1 MKRGHNSSFILIK
14 LKNMRLIQSSII
26 RAVVAIVIGV
36 LLVKYRSETMTWI
49 TIAAGIMFFISGIIS
64 CTVYYF
70 EREKALKAS
79 STQNDKG
86 NKKSD
91 GPIFPIVGGGCTVL
105 GVILTLMPDEFIT
118 WVAYVFATIL
128 ILGAVN
134 QFMNLAS
141 SRQFARVPI
150 LFWLFP
156 SITLCIGIYIIA
168 QPIEAATLPFKII
181 GWCLMFYGVVELVNT
196 IKITQMKRAYN
207 NIEDSKVVNGV
218 EMPTN
223 ENIEDA
229 DIIND

>member
-1 MKRGHNSSFILIK
+1 MKRGHNSSFILVK

-196 IKITQMKRAYN
+196 IKINQMKRAYKKN
-207 NIEDSKVVNGV
+207 EESKVVNGT
-218 EMPTN
+218 EMPTS

-229 DIIND
+229 EIID

>member
-1 MKRGHNSSFILIK
+1 
-14 LKNMRLIQSSII
+14 MRLIQSSII

-118 WVAYVFATIL
+118 WVAYIFATIL

-196 IKITQMKRAYN
+196 IKINQMKRAYKK
-207 NIEDSKVVNGV
+207 IEESKVVNGT
-218 EMPTN
+218 EIPTS

-229 DIIND
+229 EIID

>member
-1 MKRGHNSSFILIK
+1 
-14 LKNMRLIQSSII
+14 MRLIQSSII

-196 IKITQMKRAYN
+196 IKINQMKRAYKKN
-207 NIEDSKVVNGV
+207 EESKVVNGT
-218 EMPTN
+218 EIPTS

-229 DIIND
+229 EIID

>member
-196 IKITQMKRAYN
+196 IKINQMKRAYKKN
-207 NIEDSKVVNGV
+207 EESKVVNGT
-218 EMPTN
+218 EMPTS

-229 DIIND
+229 EIID

>member
-70 EREKALKAS
+70 EREKALKTS

-196 IKITQMKRAYN
+196 IKINQMKRAYKK
-207 NIEDSKVVNGV
+207 IEESKVVNGT
-218 EMPTN
+218 EIPTS

-229 DIIND
+229 EIID

>member
-1 MKRGHNSSFILIK
+1 
-14 LKNMRLIQSSII
+14 MRLIQSSII

-196 IKITQMKRAYN
+196 IKINQMKRAYKKN
-207 NIEDSKVVNGV
+207 EESKVVNGT
-218 EMPTN
+218 EMPTS

-229 DIIND
+229 EIID